1 MAAQLWTGTSNKV
14 YRTKP
19 IATTILAIVTPT
31 LPQGVISMTHAEII
45 EHVKHDGLTIVDVI
59 DAVVEYNGIIGVGLI
74 DLQDFINDHL
84 ETTRRKKS
92 KVSAEALLNS

>member
-1 MAAQLWTGTSNKV
+1 
-14 YRTKP
+14 
-19 IATTILAIVTPT
+19 
-31 LPQGVISMTHAEII
+31 MTHAEII

-84 ETTRRKKS
+84 ETVRRKKS
-92 KVSAEALLNS
+92 KVSAESLLNS